1 VGKKDGKEW
10 LSLDELSS
18 RLGRLREIDKE
29 ERERAPLAVLG
40 IRKMWEALAMQVLQV
55 NDHKKASG
63 GNDIFQLTS
72 PCYLVAANAAAV
84 FDLCWQL
91 REWQL

>member
-1 VGKKDGKEW
+1 M
-10 LSLDELSS
+10 
-18 RLGRLREIDKE
+18 DKE

-63 GNDIFQLTS
+63 GNDRFHSCSTHFSLLFG
-72 PCYLVAANAAAV
+72 C
-84 FDLCWQL
+84 C
-91 REWQL
+91 

>member
-1 VGKKDGKEW
+1 ME
-10 LSLDELSS
+10 SA
-18 RLGRLREIDKE
+18 RLGRLREMDKE

-63 GNDIFQLTS
+63 GNDRFHSCSTHFSLLFG
-72 PCYLVAANAAAV
+72 C
-84 FDLCWQL
+84 C
-91 REWQL
+91 